1 MLAFLLIV
9 FHNIER
15 QPLLPARAAGCQ
27 LRLMKNYLTR
37 GRMLVIGAAL
47 GVLFWLLDS
56 AVNFLLLEKSSF
68 LHQVFAPHTGE
79 LWMRLFVLFSFIGF
93 GCYAGTII
101 SRARKSE
108 EMSRRDREFTET
120 VLNGMHDAISVI
132 DARDF
137 RIIDVNAAFLS
148 EMGLTRDKVIGK
160 TCHEVTHGSS
170 VPCSVPGHPCPL
182 CDTASLGKHATYEH
196 VHYSSD
202 GRKIHAE
209 VSTNPVRDASGQVVR
224 VIHVSRNI
232 MARKTAEMEM
242 RKLSTAVEK
251 AADMIV
257 ITDNR
262 GIIEYVNPAFE
273 TVTGY
278 TREEA
283 KGKTPSI
290 LKSGIHGEEFYREL
304 WDTIL
309 SGNIYRN
316 VFVNRKKDGELYYD
330 ECTITPMRNQ
340 QNVITHFI
348 ATAKVITER
357 VMAEN
362 ALRESEERMRAITQM
377 AADAIVMI
385 DVAGAVSFWNPAAEK
400 LFEYSAE
407 EAMGKDLHKIIVP
420 RRHYDDF
427 RKGFDGFAE
436 TGEGA
441 VVGKTLEMTARK
453 QDGTEFPVELSIS
466 GIRIKDQWHAVGIIR
481 DITERK
487 LAEHKLREYAEK
499 DALTGVLNRRKFYEV
514 LQQERERAVRYARSL
529 SLLMFDI
536 DHFKAVNDTYGHS
549 AGDKVLNKTAS
560 VVTDHIRKTD
570 VLGRIGGEEFA
581 VLATETAAGSAL
593 ALGEKIRCAVE
604 MAAHDH
610 AGKITVSIGVSA
622 YDDGITLDEFVRRAD
637 EALYAAKNNGRNR
650 VEVY

>member
-1 MLAFLLIV
+1 
-9 FHNIER
+9 
-15 QPLLPARAAGCQ
+15 
-27 LRLMKNYLTR
+27 
-37 GRMLVIGAAL
+37 
-47 GVLFWLLDS
+47 
-56 AVNFLLLEKSSF
+56 
-68 LHQVFAPHTGE
+68 
-79 LWMRLFVLFSFIGF
+79 
-93 GCYAGTII
+93 
-101 SRARKSE
+101 
-108 EMSRRDREFTET
+108 
-120 VLNGMHDAISVI
+120 
-132 DARDF
+132 
-137 RIIDVNAAFLS
+137 
-148 EMGLTRDKVIGK
+148 
-160 TCHEVTHGSS
+160 
-170 VPCSVPGHPCPL
+170 
-182 CDTASLGKHATYEH
+182 
-196 VHYSSD
+196 
-202 GRKIHAE
+202 
-209 VSTNPVRDASGQVVR
+209 
-224 VIHVSRNI
+224 
-232 MARKTAEMEM
+232 M

-283 KGKTPSI
+283 TGKTPRI

-316 VFVNRKKDGELYYD
+316 VFVNRKKNGELYYD

-357 VMAEN
+357 IMAEN
-362 ALRESEERMRAITQM
+362 ALRESEERMRTITQM
-377 AADAIVMI
+377 AANAIVMI
-385 DVAGAVSFWNPAAEK
+385 DAAGAVSFWNPAAER
-400 LFEYSAE
+400 LFGYSAE
-407 EAMGKDLHKIIVP
+407 EAMGMDLHKIIVP

-453 QDGTEFPVELSIS
+453 KDGTEFPVELSIS
-466 GIRIKDQWHAVGIIR
+466 GIRIKEQWHAVGIIR

-487 LAEHKLREYAEK
+487 QAEHKLREYAEK
-499 DALTGVLNRRKFYEV
+499 DALTGLLNRRKFYEV
-514 LQQERERAVRYARSL
+514 LEQEKERAVRYARSL

-549 AGDKVLNKTAS
+549 AGDKVLKTTAS
-560 VVTDHIRKTD
+560 VVTDHIRKAD

-581 VLATETAAGSAL
+581 VLATETTAESAL
-593 ALGEKIRCAVE
+593 ALAEKIRCAVE
-604 MAAHDH
+604 MAEHDH
-610 AGKITVSIGVSA
+610 AGKITVSIGVST
-622 YDDGITLDEFVRRAD
+622 YDIGLTLDEFVRRAD

-650 VEVY
+650 VECYSAVA